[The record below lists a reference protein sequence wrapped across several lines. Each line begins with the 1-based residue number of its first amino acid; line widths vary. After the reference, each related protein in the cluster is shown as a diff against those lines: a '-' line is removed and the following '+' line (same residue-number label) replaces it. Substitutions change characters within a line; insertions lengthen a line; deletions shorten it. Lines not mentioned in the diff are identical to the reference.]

1 MCDMSR
7 EIKFRVWDKMLKKF
21 ISPTTLFLGADGRI
35 SNLDGDYIIQQFV
48 GKTDAN
54 EIEIFEGDIVN
65 TFTKGIGERIFCV
78 RFKNQSFVLASIPTE
93 LEVSELVIDMNSPDK
108 LLIIGNVF
116 NQNEQDTSHL

>member
-54 EIEIFEGDIVN
+54 EIEIFEGDIV
-65 TFTKGIGERIFCV
+65 GERIFCV